1 MLAEPPFVVVASDD
15 LAALPA
21 LRDALRIAGAQVAA
35 CKQVSVALDAI
46 KFHVPTVVVT
56 DVAMEGGKGWDVVH
70 AARAAGRLSTV
81 VLDRI
86 DDAGT
91 RRAAFAAGADE
102 VVRVPC
108 ALDELTTRV
117 LALAGRA
124 GRGAPATVHRLH
136 GLSIDVSAH
145 AVRLHGRPVVLT
157 AQQFAI
163 LAALFEANG
172 VALPRA
178 RLLARIEA
186 LDDEPPSE
194 RAIDLHVTRLR
205 HRLGDDAKEP
215 RYIESVYG
223 IGYRLA
229 TDAPAP
235 ALLGDRAEDV
245 LAALPDALL
254 VIDAH
259 HVVRFANDAAT
270 RLLARPRD
278 EVLGR
283 TCGDLLGCTDCSD
296 APLEGPRCFMRA
308 LLSGAT
314 ALRDMPARIRVGDE
328 RVPVLF
334 TYGQV
339 QADGLVT
346 LQIRP
351 RAEDDPRGSTS
362 AA

>member
-1 MLAEPPFVVVASDD
+1 MQSDPPFVVVANDD
-15 LAALPA
+15 LRALST
-21 LRDALRIAGAQVAA
+21 LRDALRLAGAQVAA
-35 CKQVSVALDAI
+35 CRQVSVALDAI
-46 KFHVPTVVVT
+46 TFHVPTVVVT
-56 DVAMEGGKGWDVVH
+56 DVAMEDGKGWDVVH
-70 AARAAGRLSTV
+70 AARSAGRLSTI

-91 RRAAFAAGADE
+91 RHAAFAAGADE
-102 VVRVPC
+102 VIRVPYQ
-108 ALDELTTRV
+108 LDELTTRV

-124 GRGAPATVHRLH
+124 DRGAPATVHRLH
-136 GLSIDVSAH
+136 GLSVDVSAH

-186 LDDEPPSE
+186 LDDEAPSE

-229 TDAPAP
+229 TNAPGTAQ
-235 ALLGDRAEDV
+235 LGDRAEDV

-259 HVVRFANDAAT
+259 RAVRFANDAAM
-270 RLLARPRD
+270 RLLARPR
-278 EVLGR
+278 
-283 TCGDLLGCTDCSD
+283 
-296 APLEGPRCFMRA
+296 
-308 LLSGAT
+308 
-314 ALRDMPARIRVGDE
+314 
-328 RVPVLF
+328 
-334 TYGQV
+334 
-339 QADGLVT
+339 
-346 LQIRP
+346 
-351 RAEDDPRGSTS
+351 S
-362 AA
+362 AAGSCVP